1 MKEGKKEKKQE
12 IKSEEDIVERG
23 VLGTK
28 KKSRKKQK
36 ETRE

>member
-28 KKSRKKQK
+28 KKSRKK
-36 ETRE
+36 